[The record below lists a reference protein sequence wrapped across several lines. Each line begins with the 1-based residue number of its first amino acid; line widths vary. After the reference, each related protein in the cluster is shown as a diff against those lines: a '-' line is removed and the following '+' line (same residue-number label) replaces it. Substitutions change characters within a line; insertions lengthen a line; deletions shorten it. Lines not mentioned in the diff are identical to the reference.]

1 MRTVLIT
8 GARAPAAIDLARD
21 FHAAGFE
28 VHMADSFPSIAA
40 RSSRAVAGF
49 TRLPSPRHDTHGFRL
64 AVSALVS
71 RIGPD
76 LVVPTCEEIFHL
88 AAARRDGTH
97 VGRLFSPP
105 FETLAL
111 LHDKGRFA
119 DHARGL
125 KLDVPE
131 TRRISSVGEIEGMDL
146 PDTVLKPCHSRFGS
160 DALVSPDPATAA
172 AIDVSPSRP
181 WVAQRRVRGV
191 EHCSYAVAR
200 AGRVVASA
208 SYRGSRR
215 MGGGASYAVVPS
227 EPEVAARM
235 RIAAETIAA
244 DLSID
249 GQIAFDAI
257 DDGERA
263 MLLECNPRSTTGVH
277 LLAGRGGL
285 ARAIADGVPMEDPT
299 PGGRHN
305 LPMMLTHGLVDAA
318 GGRGVRAWISD
329 LQGARDM
336 IGSPGDRL
344 PMLGAVVDAGVFAWR
359 GIMGGTGIVGATTDD
374 IEWNGR

>member
-1 MRTVLIT
+1 MSTVLLT

-21 FHAAGFE
+21 FQMAGYD
-28 VHMADSFPSIAA
+28 VHMADSFPCLAA
-40 RSSRAVAGF
+40 RASRSVSGF
-49 TRLPSPRHDTHGFRL
+49 TRLPSPRYDTHGFRK

-71 RIGPD
+71 RLEPAI
-76 LVVPTCEEIFHL
+76 VVPTCEEIFHL

-97 VGRLFSPP
+97 VGNLFAPP

-119 DHARGL
+119 EHASSL
-125 KLDVPE
+125 ELDVPE
-131 TRRISSVGEIEGMDL
+131 TRRITSVGDIEWRNL
-146 PDTVLKPCHSRFGS
+146 PETVIKPCHSRFGS
-160 DALVSPDPATAA
+160 DVLVSPSSEQVMS
-172 AIDVSPSRP
+172 IDVSPSRP
-181 WVAQRRVRGV
+181 WIAQTRIRGT
-191 EHCSYAVAR
+191 EHCSYAVAKE
-200 AGRVVASA
+200 GRIVAFA

-227 EPEVAARM
+227 EPAVALRM
-235 RIAAETIAA
+235 RHAAETIAA

-257 DDGERA
+257 DDGARA

-277 LLAGRGGL
+277 MLAGRGDL
-285 ARAIADGVPMEDPT
+285 ARAMVEGIQSSGMDPKS
-299 PGGRHN
+299 RHN

-318 GGRGVRAWISD
+318 STRSIGAWMSD
-329 LQGARDM
+329 LRGASDM
-336 IGSPGDRL
+336 IGAAGDRI
-344 PMLGAVVDAGVFAWR
+344 PMLGAVLDAGVFAWR
-359 GIMGGTGIVGATTDD
+359 GMIHGNGIVGATTDD